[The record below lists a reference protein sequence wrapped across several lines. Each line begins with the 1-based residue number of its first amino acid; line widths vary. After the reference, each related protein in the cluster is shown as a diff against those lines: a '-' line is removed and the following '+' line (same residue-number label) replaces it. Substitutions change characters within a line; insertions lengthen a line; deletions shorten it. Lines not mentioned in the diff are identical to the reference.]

1 MKPSRREGS
10 TAIPVE
16 SAAPSGEPKASV
28 ARSVS
33 KKVLE
38 LVFFDAGGG
47 HRSAANALSE
57 VVRRQE
63 RPWDLPLLNLQELL
77 DEMDV
82 FRKLTGVRLQDLY
95 NLLLRRGWT
104 LGSPALMKGM
114 HGVIRALHSRQV
126 RLLSKYW
133 RNKQPNLIV
142 SLIPNFNRAIYQ
154 AMRRSMPNVPLVTIL
169 TDMADYPP
177 HFWIERQPQ
186 YFICGTERAY
196 NQALKLGHTPDR
208 LFRTS
213 GMILNPR
220 FYEPV
225 EVDRGPDRVALGL
238 DPNRPTALM
247 MFGGEGSAAMLRIAR
262 LLDASRL
269 DVQIIAICGKSKKLE
284 AAMRAMPRRIAM
296 HVEGFTREIPRF
308 MRLSDFFIGKPG
320 PGSISE
326 AVAMGLP
333 VIIERNRWTL
343 PQERYNADWVEEQG
357 VGISVRRF
365 KKQIVDA
372 VRRMLDSGQRCE
384 FVKHVQQQRNRAV
397 FEIPDILE
405 QILSK

>member
-1 MKPSRREGS
+1 MQ
-10 TAIPVE
+10 E
-16 SAAPSGEPKASV
+16 SETVK
-28 ARSVS
+28 R
-33 KKVLE
+33 LE

-57 VVRRQE
+57 IVRREE
-63 RPWDLPLLNLQELL
+63 RPWEMKLMNLQELL

-82 FRKLTGVRLQDLY
+82 FRKITGVRLQDLY

-114 HGVIRALHSRQV
+114 HGVIRVLHSKQV
-126 RLLSKYW
+126 NLLSNYW
-133 RNKQPNLIV
+133 KADQPDLVV
-142 SLIPNFNRAIYQ
+142 SLIPNFNRALHHAIQ
-154 AMRRSMPNVPLVTIL
+154 RVMPKVPLVTIL

-186 YFICGTERAY
+186 YLICGTERAY
-196 NQALKLGHTPDR
+196 RQAIEMGHSPER
-208 LFRTS
+208 VFRTS

-225 EVDRGPDRVALGL
+225 AVDREKDRAALGL

-247 MFGGEGSAAMLRIAR
+247 MFGGEGSAAMLEIAR
-262 LLDASRL
+262 LLDSNGL
-269 DVQIIAICGKSKKLE
+269 DMQIIAVCGKSQKLQ
-284 AAMRAMPRRIAM
+284 AAMKAMPRRIAM
-296 HVEGFTREIPRF
+296 HVAGFTREVPRL

-333 VIIERNRWTL
+333 VIIERNHWTL
-343 PQERYNADWVEEQG
+343 PQERFNADWVEEQK
-357 VGISVRRF
+357 VGISLRKF
-365 KKQIVDA
+365 KTQVVDA
-372 VRRMLDSGQRCE
+372 VRRMLDPVERCQ
-384 FVKHVQQQRNRAV
+384 FVKQVEQQRNRAV
-397 FEIPDILE
+397 FEIPEILE
-405 QILSK
+405 RILQLG